1 MSYEI
6 DFTQLDALV
15 GDSDKIQWARKIDKL
30 LTDSENYVPFS
41 KMIDV
46 DTSQD
51 YLTSQQ
57 EKYDK
62 ARQIINSIRKYLKN
76 EYGVELEE
84 QKITSSPYKGF
95 RYPLHNYGTSTPNR
109 NPLARHKQVTK
120 KLYLPDAKR
129 ALTHTSGFLPQP
141 LRNSL
146 FEGTE
151 IFENKH
157 PFVEL
162 EDSLLL
168 TGIKWFPEIF
178 DAILT
183 KKILIIRYRKIFK
196 YDTVVLLHPQYLKHY
211 NRRWYVCGRTV
222 SLDSS
227 SPQTIEDNVILA
239 LDRIIYLEEASD
251 SSDYVPAPEGYY
263 STLFDDII
271 GVTRR
276 KNSPVRT
283 VKLKVYNEYVF
294 NLISSK
300 KLHHSQKEQV
310 VDDERFITLRVRLNK
325 ELVTNILS
333 FGSDIEVVTPRSLRI
348 SIAEEAKK
356 MYDRYSQTSHQT
368 VPSGGNEL

>member
-120 KLYLPDAKR
+120 NYICPMPNVHLRTLPD
-129 ALTHTSGFLPQP
+129 
-141 LRNSL
+141 
-146 FEGTE
+146 
-151 IFENKH
+151 
-157 PFVEL
+157 
-162 EDSLLL
+162 
-168 TGIKWFPEIF
+168 
-178 DAILT
+178 
-183 KKILIIRYRKIFK
+183 
-196 YDTVVLLHPQYLKHY
+196 
-211 NRRWYVCGRTV
+211 
-222 SLDSS
+222 SS
-227 SPQTIEDNVILA
+227 
-239 LDRIIYLEEASD
+239 
-251 SSDYVPAPEGYY
+251 
-263 STLFDDII
+263 
-271 GVTRR
+271 
-276 KNSPVRT
+276 
-283 VKLKVYNEYVF
+283 
-294 NLISSK
+294 
-300 KLHHSQKEQV
+300 
-310 VDDERFITLRVRLNK
+310 
-325 ELVTNILS
+325 
-333 FGSDIEVVTPRSLRI
+333 RSLSAIAYSKVLKYLRI
-348 SIAEEAKK
+348 NTHS
-356 MYDRYSQTSHQT
+356 
-368 VPSGGNEL
+368 